1 MIHLRLPLFAVICCI
16 ASTCANDDVPGQVP
30 EKISQFIAQYYPS
43 YTYENYTKSKDTYTV
58 NLKSG
63 PCLVFNS
70 KMDWIEVNGLGET
83 LTQYFLFDQMPP
95 AVYEYLQE
103 TENLSNVYAVTRDV
117 FEYNVSLFDSV
128 LTYQISS
135 SIIKISYG

>member
-1 MIHLRLPLFAVICCI
+1 M
-16 ASTCANDDVPGQVP
+16 
-30 EKISQFIAQYYPS
+30 
-43 YTYENYTKSKDTYTV
+43 
-58 NLKSG
+58 
-63 PCLVFNS
+63 VFNS
-70 KMDWIEVNGLGET
+70 NMDWIEVNGLGET